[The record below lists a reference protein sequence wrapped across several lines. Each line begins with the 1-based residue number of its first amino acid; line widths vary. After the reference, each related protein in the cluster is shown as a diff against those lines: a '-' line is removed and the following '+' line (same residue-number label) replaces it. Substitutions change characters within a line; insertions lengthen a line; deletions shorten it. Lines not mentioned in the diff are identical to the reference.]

1 MDDIAIKVIG
11 LSKKYEL
18 GKSDGSISNAE
29 KLRHLFKQK
38 KTKTERKEAKEFYAL
53 KDLDFEI
60 KKGEAVGIIGRNGA
74 GKSTL
79 LKILSGIT
87 EPSSGRVE
95 LNGSVASVLEVGT
108 GFHPE
113 LTGRENIYLSGAMLG
128 IPKKQIESKFDEIVE
143 FAGVQK
149 FIDTPVK
156 HYSSGMY
163 VRLAFSVITNV
174 DADILLFDE
183 VLSVGDLAFQMKCNK
198 KIKELVDKK
207 KTVLLVSHN
216 MNDIQQLC
224 KSVIYIEMGKLDQLG
239 SIDVAKDYFEE
250 SFEDNKAINFE
261 DTEGK
266 TNKFIFKNILVKEWL
281 NIANSPGDETIRIRK
296 LYILNESNIG
306 SLKFYTNNK
315 ISINLEYEK
324 YDDKNFFDIG
334 IIISSMN
341 NMFLALHTY
350 NSNLDIQSFTKRNIY
365 TAKVYINADFF
376 NNALLSIG
384 YTIAINNERVI
395 CYDSDVLYVK
405 INQRLFEKE
414 SNYFDGFSE
423 FVGPL
428 RPKMFWEIN
437 AFDSSV

>member
-18 GKSDGSISNAE
+18 GKIDGSISNAE

-87 EPSSGRVE
+87 EPSSGRGE

-143 FAGVQK
+143 FAGVQM

-163 VRLAFSVITNV
+163 VRLAFSVVTNV

-183 VLSVGDLAFQMKCNK
+183 VLSVGDLAFQMKSSK
-198 KIKELVDKK
+198 KIKELVEKK

-216 MNDIQQLC
+216 IEKIKSLC
-224 KSVIYIEMGKLDQLG
+224 DRFIVLKNAEL
-239 SIDVAKDYFEE
+239 F
-250 SFEDNKAINFE
+250 DNETVNCYQSYLE
-261 DTEGK
+261 DTFKDITFRQNDQNTYNINSKYEYNGDLFFN
-266 TNKFIFKNILVKEWL
+266 TNDLVGNRVIRVKSIFIQNMSVPEK
-281 NIANSPGDETIRIRK
+281 R
-296 LYILNESNIG
+296 
-306 SLKFYTNNK
+306 
-315 ISINLEYEK
+315 ISINHSFSINIIYEVLNDFLN
-324 YDDKNFFDIG
+324 YDIG
-334 IIISSMN
+334 IFISN
-341 NMFLALHTY
+341 LNHVFLASKINYPQKCLAIKAKGTY
-350 NSNLDIQSFTKRNIY
+350 HIRAVFPKFFFSDSF
-365 TAKVYINADFF
+365 
-376 NNALLSIG
+376 LSIG
-384 YTIAINNERVI
+384 IVVEDENG
-395 CYDSDVLYVK
+395 DSK
-405 INQRLFEKE
+405 IYENILGFSIHANDLHSDN
-414 SNYFDGFSE
+414 SNYT
-423 FVGPL
+423 GPL
-428 RPKMFWEIN
+428 KMDLNWEIEEIIN
-437 AFDSSV
+437 G